1 MKKKYFLSFLIFYMF
16 LSNCFAQ
23 APCNGSF
30 SESINGLS
38 VYFSPNYYGDS
49 LSTTTHFWS
58 FGDGSSSSMANPTHT
73 YNQCGTYSI
82 LHTVSTR
89 DSNRVYICSDSIM
102 QNIVI
107 ICNPPPS
114 NCNIIP
120 QLIIDSTLSNSY
132 IFVNTTNSIGAA
144 TWVFSDST
152 TATGDSVIHT
162 FRGSA
167 PYSVCMRITESNNC
181 YADTCVTI
189 SNGGTVNNCTITPR
203 LIIDSIASNSYIFV
217 NITPSFG
224 TVSWIFSDST
234 TASGDSIIHTFRGSA
249 PYSVCMRITESNNCY
264 ADTCVTIRNGGTVN
278 NCNITPR
285 LIIDSIASNS
295 YIFVNITPSF
305 GTVSW
310 IFSDSTTASGDSI
323 IHTFRGSAP
332 YSVCMRITE
341 SNNCYAD
348 TCVTIRNGGTVN
360 NCNIFP
366 QFIIDSIASNSYIF
380 VNTTN
385 SIGTATWIFSD
396 STTATGDTV
405 IHTFS
410 GSAPY
415 SVRMRIAESN
425 TCYADT
431 CVIIRTNNNPNV
443 CNLQSNFRW
452 QATVGNVNEINFTN
466 TITGLNSNT
475 DILTWTFGDGSLSH
489 DLNPIH
495 QYVSSRV
502 LNVCLSV
509 ERDSTCISNRC
520 HTLSNATPL
529 TSFPNP
535 AQGTANV
542 NVLINQAAQ
551 ISAFLYN
558 SQSVLVG
565 QVSQSGV
572 AGNNL
577 ISFNIAGLPVGFY
590 TIRMYSGNQVYVS
603 RFQKL

>member
-1 MKKKYFLSFLIFYMF
+1 MKKIYFLSFLIFYT
-16 LSNCFAQ
+16 LISNSFAQ

-30 SESINGLS
+30 SENINGLS

-120 QLIIDSTLSNSY
+120 QLIVDSTNSNSY
-132 IFVNTTNSIGAA
+132 IFVNATNSFGTA
-144 TWVFSDST
+144 TWTFSDST
-152 TATGDSVIHT
+152 TATGDSVIHS
-162 FRGSA
+162 FSGST

-181 YADTCVTI
+181 YADTCV
-189 SNGGTVNNCTITPR
+189 S
-203 LIIDSIASNSYIFV
+203 
-217 NITPSFG
+217 
-224 TVSWIFSDST
+224 
-234 TASGDSIIHTFRGSA
+234 
-249 PYSVCMRITESNNCY
+249 
-264 ADTCVTIRNGGTVN
+264 IRNGGTVN

-310 IFSDSTTASGDSI
+310 IFSDSTTATGDSI

-348 TCVTIRNGGTVN
+348 TCV
-360 NCNIFP
+360 
-366 QFIIDSIASNSYIF
+366 S
-380 VNTTN
+380 
-385 SIGTATWIFSD
+385 
-396 STTATGDTV
+396 
-405 IHTFS
+405 
-410 GSAPY
+410 
-415 SVRMRIAESN
+415 
-425 TCYADT
+425 
-431 CVIIRTNNNPNV
+431 IRTNNNPNV

-466 TITGLNSNT
+466 TIAGLNSNT
-475 DILTWTFGDGSLSH
+475 DILTWTFGDGSISH

-502 LNVCLSV
+502 FNVCLSV

-542 NVLINQAAQ
+542 NVLINQVAQ
-551 ISAFLYN
+551 ISAFMYN
-558 SQSVLVG
+558 SQSILVG

-577 ISFNIAGLPVGFY
+577 ISFNIAGLPAGFY
-590 TIRMYSGNQVYVS
+590 TIRIYSGNQVYVS

>member
-1 MKKKYFLSFLIFYMF
+1 MKKIYFLSFLIFYT
-16 LSNCFAQ
+16 LISNSFAQ

-30 SESINGLS
+30 SENINGLS

-120 QLIIDSTLSNSY
+120 QLIVDSTNSNSY
-132 IFVNTTNSIGAA
+132 IFVNATNSFGTA
-144 TWVFSDST
+144 TWTFSDST
-152 TATGDSVIHT
+152 TATGDSVIHS
-162 FRGSA
+162 FSGST

-181 YADTCVTI
+181 YADTCV
-189 SNGGTVNNCTITPR
+189 S
-203 LIIDSIASNSYIFV
+203 
-217 NITPSFG
+217 
-224 TVSWIFSDST
+224 
-234 TASGDSIIHTFRGSA
+234 
-249 PYSVCMRITESNNCY
+249 
-264 ADTCVTIRNGGTVN
+264 
-278 NCNITPR
+278 
-285 LIIDSIASNS
+285 
-295 YIFVNITPSF
+295 
-305 GTVSW
+305 
-310 IFSDSTTASGDSI
+310 
-323 IHTFRGSAP
+323 
-332 YSVCMRITE
+332 
-341 SNNCYAD
+341 
-348 TCVTIRNGGTVN
+348 
-360 NCNIFP
+360 
-366 QFIIDSIASNSYIF
+366 
-380 VNTTN
+380 
-385 SIGTATWIFSD
+385 
-396 STTATGDTV
+396 
-405 IHTFS
+405 
-410 GSAPY
+410 
-415 SVRMRIAESN
+415 
-425 TCYADT
+425 
-431 CVIIRTNNNPNV
+431 IRTNNNPNV

-466 TITGLNSNT
+466 TIAGLNSNT
-475 DILTWTFGDGSLSH
+475 DILTWTFGDGSISH

-502 LNVCLSV
+502 FNVCLSV

-542 NVLINQAAQ
+542 NVLINQVAQ
-551 ISAFLYN
+551 ISAFMYN
-558 SQSVLVG
+558 SQSILVG

-577 ISFNIAGLPVGFY
+577 ISFNIAGLPAGFY
-590 TIRMYSGNQVYVS
+590 TIRIYSGIQVYVS

>member
-1 MKKKYFLSFLIFYMF
+1 ML
-16 LSNCFAQ
+16 LSNSFAQ

-30 SESINGLS
+30 SENINGLS

-58 FGDGSSSSMANPTHT
+58 FGDGSSSLLANPTHT

-120 QLIIDSTLSNSY
+120 QLIVDSTNSNSY
-132 IFVNTTNSIGAA
+132 IFVNATNSFGTA
-144 TWVFSDST
+144 TWIFSDST
-152 TATGDSVIHT
+152 TATGDSVIHS
-162 FRGSA
+162 FSGS
-167 PYSVCMRITESNNC
+167 T
-181 YADTCVTI
+181 
-189 SNGGTVNNCTITPR
+189 
-203 LIIDSIASNSYIFV
+203 
-217 NITPSFG
+217 
-224 TVSWIFSDST
+224 
-234 TASGDSIIHTFRGSA
+234 

-310 IFSDSTTASGDSI
+310 IFSDSTFATGDSI
-323 IHTFRGSAP
+323 IHTFQGSAP

-348 TCVTIRNGGTVN
+348 TCV
-360 NCNIFP
+360 
-366 QFIIDSIASNSYIF
+366 S
-380 VNTTN
+380 
-385 SIGTATWIFSD
+385 
-396 STTATGDTV
+396 
-405 IHTFS
+405 
-410 GSAPY
+410 
-415 SVRMRIAESN
+415 
-425 TCYADT
+425 
-431 CVIIRTNNNPNV
+431 IRTNNNSNV

-475 DILTWTFGDGSLSH
+475 DILTWTFGDGSISH

-495 QYVSSRV
+495 QYTSSMV
-502 LNVCLSV
+502 FNVCLSV

-542 NVLINQAAQ
+542 NVLINQVAQ

-558 SQSVLVG
+558 SQSILVG
-565 QVSQSGV
+565 QLSQSGV

-577 ISFNIAGLPVGFY
+577 ISFNIAGLTSGFY
-590 TIRMYSGNQVYVS
+590 TIRIYSGNQVYVS

>member
-1 MKKKYFLSFLIFYMF
+1 MKKIYFLSFLIFYTF
-16 LSNCFAQ
+16 ISNSFAQ

-30 SESINGLS
+30 SENINGLS

-58 FGDGSSSSMANPTHT
+58 FGDGSSSLLANPTHT

-120 QLIIDSTLSNSY
+120 QLIVDSTNSNSY
-132 IFVNTTNSIGAA
+132 IFVNATNSFGTA
-144 TWVFSDST
+144 TWTFSDNT
-152 TATGDSVIHT
+152 TATGDSVIHS
-162 FRGSA
+162 FSGS
-167 PYSVCMRITESNNC
+167 T
-181 YADTCVTI
+181 
-189 SNGGTVNNCTITPR
+189 
-203 LIIDSIASNSYIFV
+203 
-217 NITPSFG
+217 
-224 TVSWIFSDST
+224 
-234 TASGDSIIHTFRGSA
+234 

-310 IFSDSTTASGDSI
+310 IFSDSTTATGDSI

-348 TCVTIRNGGTVN
+348 TCITIRNGGTVN

-366 QFIIDSIASNSYIF
+366 QFIIDSTSSNSYIF

-396 STTATGDTV
+396 STTATGDSV
-405 IHTFS
+405 IHTFR

-415 SVRMRIAESN
+415 SVCMRITESN
-425 TCYADT
+425 NCYADT
-431 CVIIRTNNNPNV
+431 CVSIRTNNNPNV

-452 QATVGNVNEINFTN
+452 QATVGNVNEINFSN
-466 TITGLNSNT
+466 TIIGLNSNT
-475 DILTWTFGDGSLSH
+475 DILTWTFGDGSISH

-502 LNVCLSV
+502 FNVCLSV

-529 TSFPNP
+529 TSYPNP
-535 AQGTANV
+535 AQGTTNV

-558 SQSVLVG
+558 SQSMLVG

-577 ISFNIAGLPVGFY
+577 ISFNIAGLPAGFY
-590 TIRMYSGNQVYVS
+590 TIRIYSGNQVYIS

>member
-1 MKKKYFLSFLIFYMF
+1 MKKIYFLSFLIFYT
-16 LSNCFAQ
+16 LISNSFAQ

-30 SESINGLS
+30 SENINGLS

-120 QLIIDSTLSNSY
+120 QLIVDSTNSNSY
-132 IFVNTTNSIGAA
+132 IFVNATNSFGTA
-144 TWVFSDST
+144 TWTFSDST
-152 TATGDSVIHT
+152 TATGDSVIHS
-162 FRGSA
+162 FSGST

-181 YADTCVTI
+181 YADTCV
-189 SNGGTVNNCTITPR
+189 S
-203 LIIDSIASNSYIFV
+203 
-217 NITPSFG
+217 
-224 TVSWIFSDST
+224 
-234 TASGDSIIHTFRGSA
+234 
-249 PYSVCMRITESNNCY
+249 
-264 ADTCVTIRNGGTVN
+264 IRNAGTVN

-310 IFSDSTTASGDSI
+310 IFSDSTTATGDSI

-348 TCVTIRNGGTVN
+348 TCV
-360 NCNIFP
+360 
-366 QFIIDSIASNSYIF
+366 S
-380 VNTTN
+380 
-385 SIGTATWIFSD
+385 
-396 STTATGDTV
+396 
-405 IHTFS
+405 
-410 GSAPY
+410 
-415 SVRMRIAESN
+415 
-425 TCYADT
+425 
-431 CVIIRTNNNPNV
+431 IRTNNNPNV

-466 TITGLNSNT
+466 TIAGLNSNT
-475 DILTWTFGDGSLSH
+475 DILTWTFGDGSISH

-502 LNVCLSV
+502 FNVCLSV